1 MSAGYV
7 KVAETSEVPVGT
19 TKEVEVEGT
28 QILLANVNN
37 SYYAISNKCSHMEN
51 ALSQGV

>member
-19 TKEVEVEGT
+19 MKKVEVE
-28 QILLANVNN
+28 AHR
-37 SYYAISNKCSHMEN
+37 S
-51 ALSQGV
+51 